1 MKKMIW
7 ALVAATIVSTSA
19 MAQDN
24 DRRGQGHQPMDKTEM
39 VKQRTNETVSKYG
52 LNDEQAQKLLE
63 LNTRFADKMGPMRG
77 QFRGGRHG
85 NRPNMGGNRP
95 NMGGSKPQR
104 HDRDTLSQ
112 QGRPQRPSR
121 EDMEK
126 RREEMRKNM
135 EEYNDALKGIMT
147 EEQYNAYTTDMQKRM
162 QQGPHR
168 QNQ

>member
-85 NRPNMGGNRP
+85 NRPNMGG
-95 NMGGSKPQR
+95 SKPQR